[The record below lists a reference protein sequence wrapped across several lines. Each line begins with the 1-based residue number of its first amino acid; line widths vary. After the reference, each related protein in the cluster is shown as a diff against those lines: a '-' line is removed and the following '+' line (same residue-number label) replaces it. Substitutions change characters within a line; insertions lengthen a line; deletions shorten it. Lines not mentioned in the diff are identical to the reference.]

1 MQVVQRLV
9 PFSPFPLVAGA
20 LVVTQSFF
28 SVPPPEGAVI
38 GRLELG
44 CTGRELANIVCFVEY
59 TASLQLWD
67 ITFAVGCAAIAVL
80 ETSAVAKIVML
91 TVA

>member
-9 PFSPFPLVAGA
+9 PFSPCSFVPGA
-20 LVVTQSFF
+20 LVVSQVFF

-44 CTGRELANIVCFVEY
+44 VTGRELINVV
-59 TASLQLWD
+59 
-67 ITFAVGCAAIAVL
+67 
-80 ETSAVAKIVML
+80 
-91 TVA
+91 